1 VKRRIRVRVVEQ
13 RIDWRKVDVGQVGRS
28 INFLTVVGRSA
39 SFHCD
44 LNNST
49 LSSWPGCSLQHRV
62 CPCYQREIRQGA
74 LMESSESY
82 NRGDQS
88 IQFRYNTIGSD
99 G

>member
-1 VKRRIRVRVVEQ
+1 VKRRTRVRVIEQ
-13 RIDWRKVDVGQVGRS
+13 RIDWRKVDVGRVGRS
-28 INFLTVVGRSA
+28 INFLTAVERSA
-39 SFHCD
+39 SFHS
-44 LNNST
+44 NST

-82 NRGDQS
+82 NRGDQL
-88 IQFRYNTIGSD
+88 IQFRYNAIGSD